1 LSDLEKAETTET
13 ILGVRASGDED
24 RWHFSG
30 DVSEMWVYTLSEHW
44 PERVYSEYYTDFWQ
58 DVLDKL
64 DLIKHPV
71 EISLRMLYD
80 FGMTT
85 EEEVQAYL
93 ADHKTGTA
101 FLVMHREEDDS
112 AQMSCAWM
120 LSYEIKEL
128 EPLQPSQA
136 ERGDKPPV

>member
-1 LSDLEKAETTET
+1 LSDLKKAETTET
-13 ILGVRASGDED
+13 ILGVRASDDED

-30 DVSEMWVYTLSEHW
+30 NVSKMWIYTLSEHW
-44 PERVYSEYYTDFWQ
+44 PDRVYSEYYTDFWQ

-64 DLIKHPV
+64 EPIKHPV
-71 EISLRMLYD
+71 EITLRMLYD

-101 FLVMHREEDDS
+101 FLVMHREEDDT

-120 LSYEIKEL
+120 LDYEIKEL
-128 EPLQPSQA
+128 EP
-136 ERGDKPPV
+136 V

>member
-1 LSDLEKAETTET
+1 LSDLEIAETTET

-30 DVSEMWVYTLSEHW
+30 NVSEMWIYTLSEHW

-64 DLIKHPV
+64 DIIRHPV
-71 EISLRMLYD
+71 EITLKMQYD

-101 FLVMHREEDDS
+101 FLVMHREEDDT

-128 EPLQPSQA
+128 EPLLQA
-136 ERGDKPPV
+136 ERGHSPPV